1 MQNLLKL
8 LIFIFLSFPVLTHA
22 DDLTDEKKLLIDELL
37 MLTGAADLGEIFTR
51 IYIAEMTNFFR
62 QAQPDADPRIFTI
75 LENEVN
81 EVISDEVG
89 NKKIINEL
97 SYPIYHKYLTSE
109 DLADLIVFY
118 QSALGKKTLSV
129 MPDISREATLA
140 GQEWG
145 KSLGPQIQQR
155 IMTRFQEEGIELE

>member
-1 MQNLLKL
+1 MKYCHILLL
-8 LIFIFLSFPVLTHA
+8 SLIFSLPSPILA
-22 DDLTDEKKLLIDELL
+22 QDLTDEKKGLIDELL
-37 MLTGAADLGEIFTR
+37 LLTGAADLGQIFSR
-51 IYIAEMTNFFR
+51 IYIAEMTNFLR

-81 EVISDEVG
+81 SVISDEVG
-89 NKKIINEL
+89 NKQIINEL

-109 DLADLIVFY
+109 DISELIVFY
-118 QSALGKKTLSV
+118 QSDLGIKTLSV

-145 KSLGPQIQQR
+145 RSLGPQIQQR
-155 IMTRFQEEGIELE
+155 IMMRFQEEGIEIQ

>member
-1 MQNLLKL
+1 MKIIQALFICI
-8 LIFIFLSFPVLTHA
+8 LISSATSTLA
-22 DDLTDEKKLLIDELL
+22 DDLTEDKKLLIDELL

-51 IYIAEMTNFFR
+51 IYIAEMTNFLR

-118 QSALGKKTLSV
+118 QSDLGKKTLSV